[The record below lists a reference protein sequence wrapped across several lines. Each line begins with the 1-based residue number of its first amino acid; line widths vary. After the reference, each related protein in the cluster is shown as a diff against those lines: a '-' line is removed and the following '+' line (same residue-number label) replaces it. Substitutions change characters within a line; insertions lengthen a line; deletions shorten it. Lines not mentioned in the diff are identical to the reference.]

1 MKKIISLL
9 VASVLLLCGCA
20 PNAQPAESLPS
31 NQPTETKPPVY
42 PELNTTFSWNEAGNL
57 VSASGNE
64 YVYLSNEETGTLRY
78 IGVPQFA
85 GPIEGEEATGKHL
98 FSTYQTGMR
107 SFKESDSILM
117 RRAPNDEWYSLYR
130 KASLPEYDFSLENC
144 DRIEFAPIPEIPVN
158 HTQHITC
165 GGGITDKDEIKL
177 FISELKSQPTPDE
190 AGLYDLVRQPDGAFE
205 NCYLCAFIYGYFENE
220 PNLVQCMWVKSY
232 NDQAYSVMLGN
243 DEYVLPTQWVQWLQ
257 AGCSA
262 K

>member
-1 MKKIISLL
+1 M
-9 VASVLLLCGCA
+9 
-20 PNAQPAESLPS
+20 
-31 NQPTETKPPVY
+31 
-42 PELNTTFSWNEAGNL
+42 
-57 VSASGNE
+57 VSESGNE
-64 YVYLSNEETGTLRY
+64 YIRLSYEGTDTLRY

-85 GPIEGEEATGKHL
+85 GPIQGEPETDHIL
-98 FSTYQTGMR
+98 TSIVTLGMR

-117 RRAPNDEWYSLYR
+117 RIAPDSEWYSLYR